1 MSGRQAWSSSG
12 LRASATPRRIQARP
26 RGGSCQP
33 SSQRSIHSPDG
44 VPCDSHCSCGF
55 LGVVATLLSVPDGDW
70 TTAHST
76 REAHREEL
84 HRVRS
89 RGLLARKHGAS
100 RSVSRS
106 TWMHSKL
113 TPCVP
118 INAGAIRTSSLLRR
132 GSARF
137 DTIQL
142 GPISCLCTIH
152 YQDYDFV
159 RFMIHM
165 FQVPASWSINQSTS
179 KAIQSLTRIGLCT
192 ELLSRVH
199 GLHVDRQFAMGV
211 LDMLGG
217 MCQCKRESHLVAN
230 D

>member
-33 SSQRSIHSPDG
+33 SSQRSIQSPDG

-100 RSVSRS
+100 RSVSRLDALDADS
-106 TWMHSKL
+106 
-113 TPCVP
+113 
-118 INAGAIRTSSLLRR
+118 
-132 GSARF
+132 
-137 DTIQL
+137 
-142 GPISCLCTIH
+142 LCTH
-152 YQDYDFV
+152 QCW
-159 RFMIHM
+159 RHM
-165 FQVPASWSINQSTS
+165 NIFTAASWLGSIRYDSTRS
-179 KAIQSLTRIGLCT
+179 N
-192 ELLSRVH
+192 LLSMYHSLPGLRLCEVH
-199 GLHVDRQFAMGV
+199 DPHVPGT
-211 LDMLGG
+211 
-217 MCQCKRESHLVAN
+217 C
-230 D
+230 